1 MNNVAIYL
9 RKSRE
14 DEELKE
20 ETLTRHE
27 TMLMEY
33 CNRNRLAVSKIYK
46 EIVSGENI
54 RNRPEMQ
61 KLLNDV
67 SCGL

>member
-27 TMLMEY
+27 TMLLEY
-33 CNRNRLAVSKIYK
+33 CNNNRLAVSK
-46 EIVSGENI
+46 N
-54 RNRPEMQ
+54 
-61 KLLNDV
+61 L
-67 SCGL
+67 